1 MKKYPGVKVGDTLL
15 KGTISKEG
23 VHPNP
28 LKCCICG
35 ESVAE
40 KASAA
45 NKAIGWLSGNNPHPL
60 GKEGDRAC
68 DPCRALC
75 VIPARFIDFLGDR
88 GGVTNDLHPSHK
100 HRR

>member
-1 MKKYPGVKVGDTLL
+1 MNEDKT
-15 KGTISKEG
+15 
-23 VHPNP
+23 

-45 NKAIGWLSGNNPHPL
+45 NTAIGWLSGNNPHPL

-68 DPCRALC
+68 DPCDSIF
-75 VIPARFIDFLGDR
+75 VFPARCLYWHNDTGE
-88 GGVTNDLHPSHK
+88 TNDEN
-100 HRR
+100 

>member
-1 MKKYPGVKVGDTLL
+1 MKTHTGVKVGHTL

-23 VHPNP
+23 VDPNP

-45 NKAIGWLSGNNPHPL
+45 NKAIGWLEGNNPHPL

-68 DPCRALC
+68 DPCNGLA
-75 VIPARFIDFLGDR
+75 VIPSRFLEILSR
-88 GGVTNDLHPSHK
+88 
-100 HRR
+100 

>member
-1 MKKYPGVKVGDTLL
+1 VKTHPGVKVGPTIPA
-15 KGTISKEG
+15 TISKEG

-45 NKAIGWLSGNNPHPL
+45 NKAIGWLEGNNPHPL

-68 DPCRALC
+68 DPCNGLA
-75 VIPARFIDFLGDR
+75 VIPSRFFEILSR
-88 GGVTNDLHPSHK
+88 
-100 HRR
+100 